1 MKAQTQKVSM
11 VEKIGYSMGDGSAN
25 LIFQMMMMFQL
36 FFYTDVFGIKATAAG
51 MILLVARIFDAFVD
65 PVVGILSDRT
75 HSRWGKYRPWLIWT
89 AIPFA
94 VFFILAFTTPDL
106 SERGKILYAGITYTL
121 LMSIYSFNN
130 TPYSSLGG
138 VMTSD
143 IKERTS
149 ISSVRFVT
157 ATIATFVVQGLTLPL
172 VSKFGQGND
181 QRGWFLTI
189 SLFAAIGMVL
199 LLITFFSAKERI
211 TPPVGQKTSV
221 KQDFKDLIASRPWK
235 AMFVLTLFLF
245 TTLAMWGSSMSYYF
259 NYFVDKTALF
269 DFLQNFGLVR
279 IEGETYGMWHGFLDA
294 FGLIAQPDHNNVF
307 AVGFSLFNM
316 IGQLI
321 TLAGVILLSGYLS
334 NIFGKRNVFLICLAL
349 TALFTGL
356 FFLVAPTSIGLIFAI
371 NCLKSLAYAP
381 TIPLLWAMMGD
392 VADYS
397 EWKNHR
403 RATGF
408 VFAGVVFALKAGLGI
423 GGAICG
429 AIVDAF
435 GFVPNVLQSDSAIV
449 GIRLTSSVIPAA
461 TFVIGVIALLFYPIT
476 KRSNEKI
483 QSELAQRRCFPH
495 GEASI
500 RVENERK

>member
-1 MKAQTQKVSM
+1 MKTTSAEQKVSLG
-11 VEKIGYSMGDGSAN
+11 EKIGYSLGDGSAN

-65 PVVGILSDRT
+65 PLVGILSDRT
-75 HSRWGKYRPWLIWT
+75 NTRWGKYRPWLLWT

-94 VFFILAFTTPDL
+94 VFFVLAFTTPDL
-106 SERGKILYAGITYTL
+106 TERGKIIYAGITYTL

-130 TPYSSLGG
+130 TPYASLGG

-143 IKERTS
+143 IRERTS
-149 ISSVRFVT
+149 ISSIRFVT
-157 ATIATFVVQGLTLPL
+157 ATIATFIVQGLTLPL
-172 VSKFGQGND
+172 VSKFGQGD
-181 QRGWFLTI
+181 AQKGWFTTI
-189 SLFAAIGMVL
+189 SLFAVIGIVL
-199 LLITFFSAKERI
+199 LVITFFSTKERI
-211 TPPVGQKTSV
+211 TPPKNQKTSV
-221 KQDFKDLIASRPWK
+221 KQDFRDIIHCRPWV

-269 DFLQNFGLVR
+269 DFLRNFGLVSDP
-279 IEGETYGMWHGFLDA
+279 GETYGGWHRFLDA
-294 FGLIAQPDHNNVF
+294 FGLIAASDHSNVF

-321 TLAGVILLSGYLS
+321 TLAGVILLSQYLS
-334 NIFGKRNVFLICLAL
+334 DIFGKRNVFLICLAL
-349 TALFTGL
+349 TAVFTAL
-356 FFLVAPTSIGLIFAI
+356 FFAVSPTSIGTIFVI
-371 NCLKSLAYAP
+371 NILKSLAYAP

-397 EWKNHR
+397 EWENHR

-429 AIVDAF
+429 GIVDAF
-435 GFVPNVLQSDSAIV
+435 GFVPNMIQSESSIL
-449 GIRLTSSVIPAA
+449 GIRLTSSVIPAV
-461 TFVIGVIALLFYPIT
+461 TFFIGVVALFFYPIS
-476 KRSNEKI
+476 KRLNE
-483 QSELAQRRCFPH
+483 QVQAELTERR
-495 GEASI
+495 
-500 RVENERK
+500 ENN

>member
-11 VEKIGYSMGDGSAN
+11 AEKIGYSMGDGSAN

-51 MILLVARIFDAFVD
+51 TILLAARVFDAFVD

-75 HSRWGKYRPWLIWT
+75 NTKWGKYRPWLLWT

-106 SERGKILYAGITYTL
+106 SERGKIIYAGITYTL

-130 TPYSSLGG
+130 TPYASLGG

-157 ATIATFVVQGLTLPL
+157 ATIATFIVQGLTLPL
-172 VSKFGQGND
+172 VSKFGQGDN

-189 SLFAAIGMVL
+189 TLFAIVGIVL
-199 LLITFFSAKERI
+199 LVITFFSAKERI
-211 TPPVGQKTSV
+211 TPPVGQKTSIR
-221 KQDFKDLIASRPWK
+221 QDLKDIVDSRPWK
-235 AMFVLTLFLF
+235 SMFFLTLFLF

-279 IEGETYGMWHGFLDA
+279 VEGETYGMWHSFLDA
-294 FGLIAQPDHNNVF
+294 FGLIAQPDHSNVF

-316 IGQLI
+316 IGQII

-334 NIFGKRNVFLICLAL
+334 NIFGKRNVFLICLAF
-349 TALFTGL
+349 TALFTAL
-356 FFLVAPTSIGLIFAI
+356 FFMVDSKNVGMIFVI

-397 EWKNHR
+397 EWRNHR
-403 RATGF
+403 RATGL
-408 VFAGVVFALKAGLGI
+408 VFAGIVFALKAGLGL
-423 GGAICG
+423 GGFICG
-429 AIVDAF
+429 TIVDSF
-435 GFVPNVLQSDSAIV
+435 GFVSNVAQTDSAIL
-449 GIRLTSSVIPAA
+449 GIRLTSSVIPAV
-461 TFVIGVIALLFYPIT
+461 TFFIGVIALIYYPIT
-476 KRSNEKI
+476 KKTNECI
-483 QSELAQRRCFPH
+483 QEDLNQRRLD
-495 GEASI
+495 
-500 RVENERK
+500 NN

>member
-1 MKAQTQKVSM
+1 MKTQTQKVSM
-11 VEKIGYSMGDGSAN
+11 AEKIGYSMGDGSAN

-51 MILLVARIFDAFVD
+51 TILLAARVFDAFVD

-75 HSRWGKYRPWLIWT
+75 NTKWGKYRPWLLWT

-106 SERGKILYAGITYTL
+106 SERGKIIYAGITYTL

-130 TPYSSLGG
+130 TPYASLGG

-157 ATIATFVVQGLTLPL
+157 ATIATFIVQGLTLPL
-172 VSKFGQGND
+172 VSKFGQGDN

-189 SLFAAIGMVL
+189 TLFAIVGIVL
-199 LLITFFSAKERI
+199 LVITFFSAKERI
-211 TPPVGQKTSV
+211 TPPAGQKTSIG
-221 KQDFKDLIASRPWK
+221 QDLKDIFDSRPWK
-235 AMFVLTLFLF
+235 SMFVLTLFLF

-279 IEGETYGMWHGFLDA
+279 VEGETYGMWHGFLDA
-294 FGLIAQPDHNNVF
+294 FGLIAQPDHSNVF

-316 IGQLI
+316 IGQII

-334 NIFGKRNVFLICLAL
+334 NIFGKRNVFLICLAF
-349 TALFTGL
+349 TALFTAL
-356 FFLVAPTSIGLIFAI
+356 FFMVDSRNVGMIFVI

-397 EWKNHR
+397 EWRNHR
-403 RATGF
+403 RATGL
-408 VFAGVVFALKAGLGI
+408 VFAGIVFALKAGLGL
-423 GGAICG
+423 GGFICG
-429 AIVDAF
+429 TIVDSF
-435 GFVPNVLQSDSAIV
+435 GFVSNVAQTDSAIL
-449 GIRLTSSVIPAA
+449 GIRLTSSIIPAV
-461 TFVIGVIALLFYPIT
+461 TFFIGVIALIYYPIS
-476 KRSNEKI
+476 KKANERI
-483 QSELAQRRCFPH
+483 QEDLSQRRL
-495 GEASI
+495 
-500 RVENERK
+500 ENN